1 MAIEKSP
8 ERSSAARNPLLVH
21 SSEYFIQSPILV
33 LGHDSKDPIRVLV
46 QDRTAAP
53 ARFRFTRTLL
63 APAFYP
69 PNRSTDADL
78 EQVGRLASRRPRFYC
93 SDYSLTQVTRVR
105 LWHRSAPHRRIN
117 ADRLA
122 HFNKLGNPPYSPRF
136 RFGGKCYSGGIWR
149 AAAKVVMCQKPT

>member
-53 ARFRFTRTLL
+53 ARFRFPRTLL
-63 APAFYP
+63 AP
-69 PNRSTDADL
+69 DL

-105 LWHRSAPHRRIN
+105 LWHRSASHRRIN

-136 RFGGKCYSGGIWR
+136 RFGGKCYTGSIRPAAPRRR
-149 AAAKVVMCQKPT
+149 A